1 MFLLLLFSIF
11 FMLLRGIDLYYLC
24 DNVIFQLCYGASSPA
39 LSDRNRFP
47 TLFRTHPSATVHSP
61 TRITLMKK
69 FEWYRIAILQQ
80 TEEVFISVRIFKN
93 KLYLIGYFN

>member
-1 MFLLLLFSIF
+1 MV
-11 FMLLRGIDLYYLC
+11 GIHIYFIHIYIYHYIL
-24 DNVIFQLCYGASSPA
+24 FQLCYGASSPA

-80 TEEVFISVRIFKN
+80 TEEVFISVCIFEN
-93 KLYLIGYFN
+93 ILVVYLNI

>member
-1 MFLLLLFSIF
+1 VV
-11 FMLLRGIDLYYLC
+11 GIHIYFVHIYSSLYF
-24 DNVIFQLCYGASSPA
+24 FQLCYGASSPA

-80 TEEVFISVRIFKN
+80 TEEVFISVCIFKN
-93 KLYLIGYFN
+93 ILVVYLNI

>member
-1 MFLLLLFSIF
+1 MLYLIF
-11 FMLLRGIDLYYLC
+11 RDIYLHYYF
-24 DNVIFQLCYGASSPA
+24 FQLCYGASSPA

-80 TEEVFISVRIFKN
+80 TEEVFISVSIFKN
-93 KLYLIGYFN
+93 IPLDGIFDILIKN

>member
-1 MFLLLLFSIF
+1 
-11 FMLLRGIDLYYLC
+11 LLRGIDIHYLC
-24 DNVIFQLCYGASSPA
+24 QNIIFQLCYGASSPA

-80 TEEVFISVRIFKN
+80 TEEVFISVSIFKIKFLVGILN
-93 KLYLIGYFN
+93 IRVKILFADSGRY